1 MVFKSSL
8 MKKRNVEMVA
18 IHFDNRPLTDFRPL
32 EKTKRLL
39 KKLGI
44 KKLYI
49 IEHGKNQ
56 LESIKNTTRKYNCI
70 LCRRFMFRIAEKVAK
85 KEKCDFLI
93 TGENLGQVASQT
105 LDNLIT
111 VTDATSLPILRPLL
125 CNDKQETMDLAKE
138 IGTYEISIEPSI
150 CCRSVPP
157 NPATK
162 ARLEAVRVEEN
173 KLDIKK
179 LESESIK
186 TAKIINL

>member
-1 MVFKSSL
+1 
-8 MKKRNVEMVA
+8 
-18 IHFDNRPLTDFRPL
+18 
-32 EKTKRLL
+32 
-39 KKLGI
+39 
-44 KKLYI
+44 
-49 IEHGKNQ
+49 
-56 LESIKNTTRKYNCI
+56 
-70 LCRRFMFRIAEKVAK
+70 
-85 KEKCDFLI
+85 
-93 TGENLGQVASQT
+93 
-105 LDNLIT
+105 
-111 VTDATSLPILRPLL
+111 
-125 CNDKQETMDLAKE
+125 MDLAKE